1 MARLTSQE
9 MQELVQE
16 FGEVKFTRKQL
27 KLIRAILNHTT
38 KTLVHEF
45 DKKDKDRSQSFQLAL
60 SKLSEINW
68 NIADTMQEVSP
79 SFKRDKW
86 FDKDNYTFR
95 ARRIW

>member
-1 MARLTSQE
+1 MARLTSKE